1 MWEQT
6 MILTILITAMVIKI
20 YNNGR
25 ICVTEQFYDRAYLWT
40 KCVLV
45 MYLIDLI
52 LLAFFDFPL
61 PLLHECTTGGAIVSL
76 LVMAVAIIDM
86 MCCLDNWHTSRREE
100 PEEHFSRVIG
110 IGVCIFWIVFE
121 VMGLLL
127 KMSC

>member
-25 ICVTEQFYDRAYLWT
+25 ICVTEQFYDRAYQLT
-40 KCVLV
+40 KCVMV

-52 LLAFFDFPL
+52 LLAFFNFPL
-61 PLLHECTTGGAIVSL
+61 PLLHECTMGGVIASL
-76 LVMAVAIIDM
+76 LVIAVAIIDM

-100 PEEHFSRVIG
+100 PEEHFSHVIG
-110 IGVCIFWIVFE
+110 ISVCIFWLVFE
-121 VMGLLL
+121 VMELLL

>member
-6 MILTILITAMVIKI
+6 IILTILITAMVIKI

-25 ICVTEQFYDRAYLWT
+25 ICVTEQFYDRAYQLT
-40 KCVLV
+40 KCVLL

-61 PLLHECTTGGAIVSL
+61 PLLHECTTGGAIVSQ
-76 LVMAVAIIDM
+76 LVMAVVIIDM
-86 MCCLDNWHTSRREE
+86 VCCLDNWHTSRREE

-110 IGVCIFWIVFE
+110 IGVCIFWLVFE